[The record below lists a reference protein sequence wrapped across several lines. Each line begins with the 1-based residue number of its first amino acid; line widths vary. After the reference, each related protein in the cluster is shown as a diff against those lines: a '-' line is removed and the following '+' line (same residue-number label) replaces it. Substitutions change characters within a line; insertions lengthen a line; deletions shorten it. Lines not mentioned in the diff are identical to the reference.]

1 MWRFPDPGAS
11 WNPADMIV
19 ASSRACTPPRPG
31 GVLRMDLLKQA
42 GFARVTVFGN
52 LDGSACDQ
60 NAPRLVLLARKI

>member
-1 MWRFPDPGAS
+1 
-11 WNPADMIV
+11 MIV